1 MKRFLLI
8 DDHEIVRSGIKTLLS
23 DIYKE
28 SLVDEANNGASAL
41 ENISSNA
48 YDLAMLDI
56 KMPNTDTLALME
68 TIRTQF
74 PDLKVLVFSMS
85 PENLYA
91 QRYLK
96 AGARGFLSKDSSMDE
111 IHRAIEQILSGKKYI
126 SDSLVEVLASTVG
139 KSPDE
144 NKFNLL
150 SPREFEI
157 ATLLLAGQT
166 ISQISKDL
174 QLGVS
179 TVGTH
184 KARIFEKLNVTNL
197 LELKEMADHYNFGG

>member
-1 MKRFLLI
+1 MLI

-28 SLVDEANNGASAL
+28 SLIDEANNGASAL
-41 ENISSNA
+41 QNISSNS

-126 SDSLVEVLASTVG
+126 SDNLVEVLASTVG

>member
-1 MKRFLLI
+1 MKRFLII
-8 DDHEIVRSGIKTLLS
+8 DDHEVVRSGIKTLLS
-23 DIYKE
+23 DIYKGII
-28 SLVDEANNGASAL
+28 VDEARDGFTAL
-41 ENISSNA
+41 EHLKQHN

-68 TIRTQF
+68 TIRNDF
-74 PDLKVLVFSMS
+74 PEMKVLIFSMS

-96 AGARGFLSKDSSMDE
+96 AGARGFVSKDSSMDE
-111 IHRAIEQILSGKKYI
+111 IHRAIEIILSGKKYI
-126 SDSLVEVLASTVG
+126 SETLVELLASNVS
-139 KSPDE
+139 KSQME
-144 NKFNLL
+144 NRFNLL

-157 ATLLLAGQT
+157 TTLLLAGNT

-174 QLGVS
+174 NLGVS

-197 LELKEMADHYNFGG
+197 LELKEMADTYHFGG

>member
-1 MKRFLLI
+1 MKKFLII
-8 DDHEIVRSGIKTLLS
+8 DDHEVVRSGIKTLLS

-28 SLVDEANNGASAL
+28 SDVDEANNGITAL
-41 ENISSNA
+41 ENITNNN

-68 TIRTQF
+68 TIRNNF

-96 AGARGFLSKDSSMDE
+96 AGARGFLNKDSSMEE
-111 IHRAIEQILSGKKYI
+111 IHKAIEQILSGKKYI
-126 SDSLVEVLASTVG
+126 SDNLVELLASSVG
-139 KSPDE
+139 KNPDE

-157 ATLLLAGQT
+157 ATLLLSGQT

-184 KARIFEKLNVTNL
+184 KARIFEKLGVTNL
-197 LELKEMADHYNFGG
+197 LELKEIADHYNFGG

>member
-1 MKRFLLI
+1 MKRFLII
-8 DDHEIVRSGIKTLLS
+8 DDHEVVRSGIKTLLS

-28 SLVDEANNGASAL
+28 SVVDEANNGETAL
-41 ENISSNA
+41 ESIKSND

-68 TIRTQF
+68 TIRNNF
-74 PDLKVLVFSMS
+74 PNLKVLVFSMS

-96 AGARGFLSKDSSMDE
+96 AGARGFLNKDSSMDE
-111 IHRAIEQILSGKKYI
+111 IHKAIEQILSGKKYI
-126 SDSLVEVLASTVG
+126 SDNLVELLASTVG
-139 KSPDE
+139 KNPDE

-157 ATLLLAGQT
+157 ATLLLSGHT

-174 QLGVS
+174 NLGVS

-184 KARIFEKLNVTNL
+184 KARIFEKLQVSNL
-197 LELKEMADHYNFGG
+197 LELKGMADHYNFGG

>member
-1 MKRFLLI
+1 MKRFLII
-8 DDHEIVRSGIKTLLS
+8 DDHEVVRSGIKTLLS

-28 SLVDEANNGASAL
+28 SEIDEANDGISAIK
-41 ENISSNA
+41 NIQDKN

-68 TIRTQF
+68 NIRNNY
-74 PDLKVLVFSMS
+74 PELKVLVFSMS

-96 AGARGFLSKDSSMDE
+96 AGARGFLNKDSSMDE
-111 IHRAIEQILSGKKYI
+111 IHKAIEQILSGKKYI
-126 SDSLVEVLASTVG
+126 SDNLVELLASTVG
-139 KSPDE
+139 KGPDE
-144 NKFNLL
+144 NKFNSL

-157 ATLLLAGQT
+157 ATLLLAGHT

-174 QLGVS
+174 NLGVS

-184 KARIFEKLNVTNL
+184 KARIFEKLSVGNL
-197 LELKEMADHYNFGG
+197 LELKEMADYYNFGG

>member
-1 MKRFLLI
+1 MKKFLII
-8 DDHEIVRSGIKTLLS
+8 DDHEVVRSGIKTLLS

-28 SLVDEANNGASAL
+28 SEVDEANNGITAL
-41 ENISSNA
+41 ENIRNTN

-68 TIRTQF
+68 TIRNDF

-96 AGARGFLSKDSSMDE
+96 AGARGFLNKDSSMEE
-111 IHRAIEQILSGKKYI
+111 IHKAIEQILSGKKYI
-126 SDSLVEVLASTVG
+126 SDNLVELLASTVG
-139 KSPDE
+139 KNPDE

-157 ATLLLAGQT
+157 ATLLLSGQT
-166 ISQISKDL
+166 ISQMSKDL
-174 QLGVS
+174 HLGVS

-184 KARIFEKLNVTNL
+184 KARIFEKLGVTNL
-197 LELKEMADHYNFGG
+197 LELKEIADHYNFGG

>member
-1 MKRFLLI
+1 MLI

-28 SLVDEANNGASAL
+28 SLIDEANNGASAL
-41 ENISSNA
+41 ENISSNS

-126 SDSLVEVLASTVG
+126 SDNLVEVLASTVG